1 MFEQKM
7 KEENNGKG
15 LTDQQQEWLE
25 FYTVAQ
31 GKLQNIQ
38 KDLKVFDLNQIKA
51 YIVEFAGTADNR
63 TQSIKY
69 FMNWELSNVIEAQL
83 KQRHSILMSK
93 EDAKKAI
100 QEEGSNPYWVKK
112 FPLTDHDPKTV
123 EIKRA
128 GLIADYLGLP
138 RAGVDIFDASG
149 NNSSLTNVAKPG
161 PAKREDIT
169 KTSEEL
175 EKHQQLLNSKMAIQ
189 NGLRGGSS
197 E

>member
-1 MFEQKM
+1 
-7 KEENNGKG
+7 
-15 LTDQQQEWLE
+15 
-25 FYTVAQ
+25 
-31 GKLQNIQ
+31 
-38 KDLKVFDLNQIKA
+38 
-51 YIVEFAGTADNR
+51 
-63 TQSIKY
+63 
-69 FMNWELSNVIEAQL
+69 MNWELSNVIEAQL